1 MATIKKYQAG
11 GKSKKASRDSV
22 SSEMFPG
29 KMIPRS
35 KSNYEN
41 GNFTKMLEGMRKQ
54 NMEAAAKKTV
64 KKQKDGGKTP
74 SSPAQKKFASL
85 AAPKNKIT
93 FADKI
98 AGAKGKKAPMA
109 KKGAKVMS
117 GMKKCKYG
125 CK

>member
-1 MATIKKYQAG
+1 MATIKKYQNG
-11 GKSKKASRDSV
+11 GKPKKSSRDSV
-22 SSEMFPG
+22 PSEMFPG

-74 SSPAQKKFASL
+74 MTAKQKKFASL

-98 AGAKGKKAPMA
+98 AGAKGKAPMA